1 MNHEISRLNK
11 EQGIIAAKKKEAQ
24 SAYYAAE
31 AQRTQM
37 RMHFERMQREHDED
51 RKFSEFFKEKRRE
64 DTYDLGNQVIM
75 LSTKPKDNLDINDDP
90 EVLTQE
96 SRLRMLT
103 QELEMV
109 QRRYML
115 ASQEKDFLLVR
126 RAKMNAGQLK
136 GDVDDARQGLT
147 MFTMES
153 ERDVRQMRTELQ
165 SAQDKLREVNKR
177 VKQQESKQ

>member
-1 MNHEISRLNK
+1 
-11 EQGIIAAKKKEAQ
+11 
-24 SAYYAAE
+24 
-31 AQRTQM
+31 M
-37 RMHFERMQREHDED
+37 RMHFERMQRENDED

-64 DTYDLGNQVIM
+64 DTFALGNQVIM
-75 LSTKPKDNLDINDDP
+75 LSTKPKDDLDINDDP

-126 RAKMNAGQLK
+126 RAKMNAG
-136 GDVDDARQGLT
+136 
-147 MFTMES
+147 
-153 ERDVRQMRTELQ
+153 
-165 SAQDKLREVNKR
+165 
-177 VKQQESKQ
+177 

>member
-1 MNHEISRLNK
+1 
-11 EQGIIAAKKKEAQ
+11 
-24 SAYYAAE
+24 
-31 AQRTQM
+31 M
-37 RMHFERMQREHDED
+37 RMHFERMQRENDED

-64 DTYDLGNQVIM
+64 DTFALGNQVIM
-75 LSTKPKDNLDINDDP
+75 LSTKPKADLDINDDP

-126 RAKMNAGQLK
+126 RAKMNAG
-136 GDVDDARQGLT
+136 
-147 MFTMES
+147 
-153 ERDVRQMRTELQ
+153 
-165 SAQDKLREVNKR
+165 
-177 VKQQESKQ
+177 